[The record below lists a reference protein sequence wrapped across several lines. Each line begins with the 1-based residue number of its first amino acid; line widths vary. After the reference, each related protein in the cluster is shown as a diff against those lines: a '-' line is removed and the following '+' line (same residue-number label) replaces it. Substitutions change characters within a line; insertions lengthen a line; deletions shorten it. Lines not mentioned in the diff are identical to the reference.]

1 MKIALL
7 VVGMVVSI
15 AVGAL
20 QRRFPQLHKPIGFLW
35 NIVYSLVVTIYC
47 GYLMYGVY
55 KVLTSGV
62 SAGDKTFFVIFVGI
76 CVSVLVLV
84 VIFTWVRW
92 VKKRKNSR

>member
-1 MKIALL
+1 MKMALL

-15 AVGAL
+15 AVGIL
-20 QRRFPQLHKPIGFLW
+20 QKKFPQLQKPIELFW
-35 NIVYSLVVTIYC
+35 NIGYSLFVTIYC
-47 GYLMYGVY
+47 GYLIYGVY

-76 CVSVLVLV
+76 CVSVLMLV

-92 VKKRKNSR
+92 IKKRKNSR